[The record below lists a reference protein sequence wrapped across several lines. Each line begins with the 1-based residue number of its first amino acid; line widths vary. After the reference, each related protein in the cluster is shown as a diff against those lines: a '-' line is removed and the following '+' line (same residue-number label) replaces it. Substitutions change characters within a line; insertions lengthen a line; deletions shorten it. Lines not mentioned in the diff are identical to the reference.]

1 MLTTRLA
8 EHHCPNC
15 HTPLSAV
22 THPTTDATPSDGD
35 FSVCLYCGHVLVIE
49 GGCVRNPTDAE
60 ITEIAGNSDLK
71 AAVEMAHQFRQW
83 RAQGKV

>member
-8 EHHCPNC
+8 DHHCPNC

-35 FSVCLYCGHVLVIE
+35 YSVCLYCGHLLVIE
-49 GGCVRNPTDAE
+49 GGHVRNPTDIE
-60 ITEIAGNSDLK
+60 MREMAGNPDVV